1 MPFDN
6 PPQPR
11 QEIILLRDARERIT
25 GPTRWAK
32 GCWVQPP
39 TGVCA
44 IEAVKI
50 VCHGRGRM
58 IGKLSRALARELPK
72 QYRWLC
78 FLPALSRVV
87 FYNDRKHTTHQ
98 MVIEL
103 FDAAIAR
110 MELESV

>member
-11 QEIILLRDARERIT
+11 QEITLLRAARDRIT

-32 GCWVQPP
+32 RCYVQPP

-44 IEAVKI
+44 IQAVKI
-50 VCHGRGRM
+50 VCNGRGRM
-58 IGKLSRALARELPK
+58 MGKLSRALARELPK
-72 QYRWLC
+72 NYRWLF
-78 FLPALSRVV
+78 FLPPLSKVIL
-87 FYNDRKHTTHQ
+87 YNDRGSTTHQ

-103 FDAAIAR
+103 FDAAIMR
-110 MELESV
+110 LELESV